1 MTNDADRFI
10 RLNSFITR
18 KPMSTLP
25 ARENPFAT
33 DRVLTIRYRLS
44 RDGWSEMLGKLAR
57 LDHRAAI
64 VGPEGSGKTT
74 LLEDLA
80 APLERQGFRVRWLRL
95 SRESPRF
102 DRAFWASV
110 EPRDVILFDG
120 AEQLG
125 RWGWRRFRF
134 RARRA
139 AGLVVTSH
147 RPGMLPTLIAC
158 RATPELLRDI
168 VSGLYPTR
176 SAEFNSLLDALY
188 AKHDGNIRLVLREL
202 YDLAA
207 ERKLPS
213 SA

>member
-1 MTNDADRFI
+1 
-10 RLNSFITR
+10 
-18 KPMSTLP
+18 MSVLP

-33 DRVLTIRYRLS
+33 DRVLTIRYRPPHGDWDEL
-44 RDGWSEMLGKLAR
+44 LAKLAR
-57 LDHRAAI
+57 LDYRAAI

-80 APLERQGFRVRWLRL
+80 APLERRDFRVRRLRL
-95 SRESPRF
+95 SRERPRF
-102 DRAFWASV
+102 DRVALRAFWASL
-110 EPRDVILFDG
+110 EPRDAILFDG

-139 AGLVVTSH
+139 AGLVITSH
-147 RPGMLPTLIAC
+147 RPRMLPTLITC
-158 RATPELLRDI
+158 RTSPELLRDI
-168 VSGLYPTR
+168 VGELYPTR
-176 SAEFNSLLDALY
+176 AAEFNSLLDALY
-188 AKHDGNIRLVLREL
+188 AKHEGNLRLVLREL

-213 SA
+213 SM